1 VIYLVTYDFEDGA
14 DDAALIEALG
24 RYDAVP
30 VRDGV
35 WLVEAD
41 TTAKDVRAALQRAVA
56 KRRCRLFV
64 GRLQGE
70 GAYLNL
76 PGEAADWLD
85 DRDEYDFD

>member
-1 VIYLVTYDFEDGA
+1 MIYLVTYDFEDGG
-14 DDAALIEALG
+14 DDEALVAALESC
-24 RYDAVP
+24 DAVP
-30 VRDGV
+30 LRDGV

-41 TTAKDVRAALQRAVA
+41 ATAQDLRAALQRPTA

-70 GAYLNL
+70 CAHRNL

>member
-1 VIYLVTYDFEDGA
+1 LVYLVTYDFEDGG
-14 DDAALIEALG
+14 DDGALVAALESC
-24 RYDAVP
+24 DAVP
-30 VRDGV
+30 LRDGV

-41 TTAKDVRAALQRAVA
+41 GTAEGLRATLQRATA

-70 GAYLNL
+70 CAHQDLC
-76 PGEAADWLD
+76 GEAADWLD